1 MDYNK
6 EKFFHKEAVMQI
18 VSDRRAL
25 HRIPELELELP
36 QTMEYLRNS
45 LRGLHCRV
53 FSPTAQSLCAYFDFG
68 AEKTLAYRA
77 DCDALPICEQT
88 GAEYASTHPGV
99 MHACGH
105 DCHMAVLLELAR
117 RLDAKKEN
125 KNNILLIFQPG
136 EETPGGALPICDS
149 GVLAEYNVKA
159 IFGLHVWPG
168 LTKGKV
174 FTRAN
179 ELMSSTTEVTVDI
192 YGKSAHIAKAELGI
206 DATEAAVAFYTRAV
220 QMERSYAPDVYRLLK
235 FGKFQSGTARNAL
248 SAHCHIEGSLR
259 AFQEDVFLEMR
270 SKLIALTKEIE
281 GEFGCTAAIQFGD
294 SYPAVL
300 NDPDLCSLTREIV
313 HWEELDVPSM
323 TGEDF
328 GWYQRFVPGVF
339 FFLGLGDVPALHND
353 KFDLDDTVLLNGAD
367 LFEQLTEV
375 EL

>member
-1 MDYNK
+1 
-6 EKFFHKEAVMQI
+6 MQI
-18 VSDRRAL
+18 ISDRRCL

-45 LRGLHCRV
+45 LTGLNCRV
-53 FSPTAQSLCAYFDFG
+53 FSPTAESLCAYFDFG
-68 AEKTLAYRA
+68 AEKCVAFRA

-117 RLDAKKEN
+117 RLDAKKKN

-136 EETPGGALPICDS
+136 EESPGGARPICDS

-168 LTKGKV
+168 LEKGKV

-179 ELMSSTTEVTVDI
+179 ELMSSATEVTVDI
-192 YGKSAHIAKAELGI
+192 YGKTAHIAKAELGV
-206 DATEAAVAFYTRAV
+206 DATAAGVAFYNRAC
-220 QMERSYAPDVYRLLK
+220 QMERSYPQEVYRLLK
-235 FGKFQSGTARNAL
+235 FGKFHSGTARNAL

-259 AFQEDVFLEMR
+259 AFQEDIFLEMR

-281 GEFGCTAAIQFGD
+281 GEFGCTVNIHFSDG
-294 SYPAVL
+294 YPAVL
-300 NDPDLCSLTREIV
+300 NDPQLCCRTREV
-313 HWEELDVPSM
+313 ALWEELDKPSM
-323 TGEDF
+323 TAEDF

-353 KFDLDDTVLLNGAD
+353 KFDLDDSVLIKGAE
-367 LFEQLTEV
+367 LFDALTEV
-375 EL
+375 EV

>member
-1 MDYNK
+1 
-6 EKFFHKEAVMQI
+6 MQI

-45 LRGLHCRV
+45 LSALNCRV
-53 FSPTAQSLCAYFDFG
+53 FSPTAESLCAYFDFG

-77 DCDALPICEQT
+77 DCDALPICELT

-117 RLDAKKEN
+117 RLDKKKEN

-136 EETPGGALPICDS
+136 EESPGGARPICDS
-149 GVLAEYNVKA
+149 GVLVEYNVKA

-168 LTKGKV
+168 LAKGKI
-174 FTRAN
+174 FTREN
-179 ELMSSTTEVTVDI
+179 ELMSSATEITVDI
-192 YGKSAHIAKAELGI
+192 YGKTAHIAKAELGV
-206 DATEAAVAFYTRAV
+206 DATEAAVEFYTRAYR
-220 QMERSYAPDVYRLLK
+220 MERSYGPEVYRLLK
-235 FGKFQSGTARNAL
+235 FGKFESGTARNAL

-259 AFQEDVFLEMR
+259 SFREEIFTQMR
-270 SKLIALTKEIE
+270 DKLIAIGKDIE
-281 GEFGCTAAIQFGD
+281 AEFGCTVKIHFSDG
-294 SYPAVL
+294 YPAVL
-300 NDPDLCSLTREIV
+300 NDAQLCRRTRELV
-313 HWEELDVPSM
+313 HWEELSQPSM

-353 KFDLDDTVLLNGAD
+353 KFDLDDTVLLNGAE
-367 LFEQLTEV
+367 LFEQLAEV
-375 EL
+375 EV